1 MFLKIRVNGVNGVK
15 GVNGEELM
23 FLKIRV
29 NGVNGEELLL
39 VSKVI
44 KNRVNGEDFPV
55 LYRRYREMSSK
66 VAPLR

>member
-1 MFLKIRVNGVNGVK
+1 MFLKIRVD
-15 GVNGEELM
+15 
-23 FLKIRV
+23 
-29 NGVNGEELLL
+29 GVNGEELLL

-44 KNRVNGEDFPV
+44 KIRVNGVNGEDFPV

>member
-1 MFLKIRVNGVNGVK
+1 LFLKSKN
-15 GVNGEELM
+15 
-23 FLKIRV
+23 RV

-39 VSKVI
+39 VSKGI
-44 KNRVNGEDFPV
+44 KIRINGVNGEEFPV

>member
-1 MFLKIRVNGVNGVK
+1 LFLKIRVNGVNGI
-15 GVNGEELM
+15 NGEELM

-44 KNRVNGEDFPV
+44 KIRVNGVNGEDFPV

-66 VAPLR
+66 DAPLR